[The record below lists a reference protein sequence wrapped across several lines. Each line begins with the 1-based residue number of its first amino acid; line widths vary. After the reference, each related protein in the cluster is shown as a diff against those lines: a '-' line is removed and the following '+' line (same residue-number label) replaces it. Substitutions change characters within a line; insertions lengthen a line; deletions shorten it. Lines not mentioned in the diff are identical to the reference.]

1 LRSIHWRELIWREE
15 EVAEGLLLTL
25 AVGWC
30 AVVGCGVVLCE
41 DAGAVVCAEDYD
53 GVDGEEGHAGCHG
66 WVS

>member
-1 LRSIHWRELIWREE
+1 
-15 EVAEGLLLTL
+15 VAEGLLLTL